1 MMLYYDFL
9 LSSPTF
15 CEPIAKLSIPVYFLD
30 TQLIYLGWS
39 IDATIKKKH
48 GKPRKKTNMVSP
60 KKWLKQSH
68 WPLEMILL
76 LDTRPGKR
84 LQLANLNMAQ
94 SK

>member
-39 IDATIKKKH
+39 IDATIKKNMENPEKKQTWFH
-48 GKPRKKTNMVSP
+48 PRNDWNKATD
-60 KKWLKQSH
+60 H
-68 WPLEMILL
+68 
-76 LDTRPGKR
+76 
-84 LQLANLNMAQ
+84 
-94 SK
+94 